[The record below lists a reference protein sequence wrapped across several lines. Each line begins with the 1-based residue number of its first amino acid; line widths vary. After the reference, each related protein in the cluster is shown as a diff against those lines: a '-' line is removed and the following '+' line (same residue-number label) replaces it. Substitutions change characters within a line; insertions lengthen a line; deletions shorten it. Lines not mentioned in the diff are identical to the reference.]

1 LDKYIGGYRQSLAG
15 SSFSFLEGGG
25 KPDGG
30 ETDVFPK
37 DRLHPITHLHMD
49 DVPGQVILFLFFPPK
64 RIASAKL

>member
-1 LDKYIGGYRQSLAG
+1 LTERIAERRWFFLF
-15 SSFSFLEGGG
+15 FSEGGG

-49 DVPGQVILFLFFPPK
+49 DVPVPGQVILFLFFPPK